1 MVLSDGPLMSNGF
14 ALSHSSARLGYLV
27 PSDPTR
33 AYAELREQY
42 RAQGYIW
49 LKGLLDRQEVLTFRR
64 RYFAALTEAGLP
76 LLVPG
81 TDPVEGIYDAR
92 AAPVDPGLYHKVL
105 MEIVRWAEYEAFC
118 LMTPI
123 RRFYEIFLEGA
134 PYLHKRKIIRHGR
147 PGDRHCTGAHYDLI
161 YLRGGTD
168 RICTSWIPIGD
179 VPVARGGLVYL
190 EGSDAWGRQKE
201 AEFTARNRDLA
212 PEERI
217 NAYNRNM
224 GQSGWLSKDLA
235 AMADALDTRWL
246 IADYEV
252 GDMVVHS
259 PYMVHASTMNVDP
272 DKRIRLSTDIRYQR
286 VRDEID
292 ARWENHWSL
301 DDML

>member
-1 MVLSDGPLMSNGF
+1 MVVAALPLVSNGF
-14 ALSHSSARLGYLV
+14 ALSRDPARLGTLV
-27 PSDPTR
+27 PSDP
-33 AYAELREQY
+33 ALPVAALREQY
-42 RAQGYIW
+42 RAQGYLW
-49 LKGLLDRQEVLTFRR
+49 LKGILDRQEVLAFRR
-64 RYFAALTEAGLP
+64 RYFTAFAEAGLP
-76 LLVPG
+76 LLAPG
-81 TDPVEGIYDAR
+81 ADPVEGIYDDRTPSAE
-92 AAPVDPGLYHKVL
+92 PGLYNRVT

-123 RRFYEIFLEGA
+123 RRFYEAFLDGA
-134 PYLHKRKIIRHGR
+134 PYLHKRKIIRSGK
-147 PGDRHCTGAHYDLI
+147 PGDHRCTGAHYDLT

-179 VPVARGGLVYL
+179 VPVVRGGLVYL
-190 EGSDAWGRQKE
+190 EGSDAWGRRKE
-201 AEFTARNRDLA
+201 AEFTARNRDLP

-224 GQSGWLSKDLA
+224 AQGGWLSRDLA
-235 AMADALDTRWL
+235 AMAEAQNTRWL
-246 IADYEV
+246 VADYEA

-292 ARWENHWSL
+292 ARWSNHWSL

>member
-1 MVLSDGPLMSNGF
+1 MVLSDVPLMSNGF
-14 ALSHSSARLGYLV
+14 ALSHSLARLGYLV

-33 AYAELREQY
+33 AYAELWEQY
-42 RAQGYIW
+42 RAQGYLW
-49 LKGLLDRQEVLTFRR
+49 LKGLLDRQEVLAFRR
-64 RYFAALTEAGLP
+64 RYFTAFIEAGLP
-76 LLVPG
+76 LVVPG
-81 TDPVEGIYDAR
+81 TDPVEGIFDDQ
-92 AAPVDPGLYHKVL
+92 AAPVDLGLYHKVL

-123 RRFYEIFLEGA
+123 RRFYELFLEGA
-134 PYLHKRKIIRHGR
+134 PYLHKRKIIRHGK
-147 PGDRHCTGAHYDLI
+147 PGDPHCTGAHYDLT

-168 RICTSWIPIGD
+168 HICTSWIPIGD
-179 VPVARGGLVYL
+179 VPIARGGLVYL

-201 AEFTARNRDLA
+201 AEFSALNRDLP

-224 GQSGWLSKDLA
+224 GKSGWLSKDLA
-235 AMADALDTRWL
+235 ALVDALDTRWL
-246 IADYEV
+246 VADYEV

-292 ARWENHWSL
+292 ARWSNHWSL